1 MTPAVEGLSDHR
13 RCRIFCEGFPATIR
27 EFPFRPSSRIKETRT
42 MTRSTRIVALAMSLG
57 LAAAFAG
64 AAPAS
69 AQAPKYGG
77 HLNLM
82 QREDLSQGFAVHETS
97 TIATSFP
104 SMPCFNNLVVFDQS
118 KRAETVD
125 NLVGELAEKW
135 SWQDNYRN
143 LVFFLRK
150 EVKWHDGQPFTSK
163 DVKFTFDMVREAPE
177 AAAKLRINPRKDW
190 YTNVEKIE
198 APDPY
203 TVVFHLKRPQPGL
216 LVMLASGY
224 SPVYAAHVNPASY
237 RTGCIGTGPFK
248 LKEWRKG
255 EFVDYVKNTD
265 YFMKGRPYLDTL
277 RYVVIKERGT
287 RTAALQ
293 AGQLDVSFPGE
304 TTKTAAEQLKK
315 AVPGLVITPVAQ
327 AVSDNIIL
335 NTKKPPFDNP
345 KVRLAVSYAIDRRA
359 LISTVHQGGAVPGA
373 SQQPKPYGVWGLL
386 EKDLLALPGY
396 GKPADM
402 KAHAKKLLAEAGITP
417 QNPLR
422 VEMSTRAIA
431 MYVDLASFVINELK
445 QVGIEST
452 LKQVETAQWHPMAT
466 RGEYQIG
473 ANLTGLGVDEPD
485 ANYYENYACGSPRN
499 YSQYCSEE
507 VMKMIEQQSQELNPQ
522 KRLALVSAL
531 QKKVEADAA
540 RPLLDWR
547 LDYFTVW
554 PHVKGLVPHDNIY
567 NFGRMADVWRDKQ

>member
-1 MTPAVEGLSDHR
+1 MESPD
-13 RCRIFCEGFPATIR
+13 TI
-27 EFPFRPSSRIKETRT
+27 
-42 MTRSTRIVALAMSLG
+42 
-57 LAAAFAG
+57 
-64 AAPAS
+64 
-69 AQAPKYGG
+69 
-77 HLNLM
+77 
-82 QREDLSQGFAVHETS
+82 
-97 TIATSFP
+97 
-104 SMPCFNNLVVFDQS
+104 
-118 KRAETVD
+118 
-125 NLVGELAEKW
+125 VGELAEKW
-135 SWQDNYRN
+135 SWQDGYRN
-143 LVFFLRK
+143 LVFFLRRD
-150 EVKWHDGQPFTSK
+150 VKWHDGQPFTSK
-163 DVKFTFDMVREAPE
+163 DVKFTFDMVREAPD
-177 AAAKLRINPRKDW
+177 AVGKLRINPRKDW

-224 SPVYAAHVNPASY
+224 SPVYAAHVNPATY
-237 RTGCIGTGPFK
+237 RTSCIGTGPFK

-255 EFVDYVKNTD
+255 EFVDYVKNPD
-265 YFMKGRPYLDTL
+265 YFVKGRPYLDSL
-277 RYVVIKERGT
+277 RYVIIKERGT

-327 AVSDNIIL
+327 AVSDNIIM

-345 KVRLAVSYAIDRRA
+345 KVRLAVAYAIDRRA
-359 LISTVHQGGAVPGA
+359 LISAVHQGGAVPGA
-373 SQQPKPYGVWGLL
+373 SQPPKPYGVWGLL

-402 KAHAKKLLAEAGITP
+402 KAQAKKLLAEAGVTP

-445 QVGIEST
+445 QVGIEAT

-522 KRLALVSAL
+522 KRLALVSTL
-531 QKKVEADAA
+531 QKKVEQDAA

-554 PHVKGLVPHDNIY
+554 PHVKNLVPHDNIY
-567 NFGRMADVWRDKQ
+567 NFGRMADVWRDK